1 MMRNGDKL
9 PAKMVNCRLRNMTI
23 ANADPLDSLEIEVW
37 HNGPETDPLFHNVC
51 NKKHKVFLVRDLPAS
66 CTITL
71 WRIFFPVK
79 ANLRN
84 FCHQFHHV
92 SLFTNSTQLAFCF
105 LNSALKCQRCQDNAY
120 NNCPC
125 VVKCRSRQDR
135 CVYVRKA
142 AGGGMLGLGY
152 IYHNL

>member
-84 FCHQFHHV
+84 FAISFITCRCLQ
-92 SLFTNSTQLAFCF
+92 TQLSWRFVFWTAPSSVSVAKTMRTITVHV
-105 LNSALKCQRCQDNAY
+105 LSS
-120 NNCPC
+120 
-125 VVKCRSRQDR
+125 VVKAGPV
-135 CVYVRKA
+135 CVCSEGR
-142 AGGGMLGLGY
+142 GGVGCWD
-152 IYHNL
+152 